1 MLPLATP
8 LGFPGP
14 GFNTAADWRE
24 SGINGSSEYP
34 ALCQPGRMTAH
45 FSEGKTMAR
54 QKALNLYRNIGIIA
68 HIDAGKTTTT
78 ERVLYYT
85 GKKHQIIEVHDTKEG
100 KASTT
105 TDYLEQ
111 ERKRG
116 ITIQSAAVST
126 EWKGY
131 QVNVIDTP
139 GHVDFT
145 IEVNRS
151 LRVLDGAVVVFDGV
165 AGVEPQTETNWRLA
179 NQYNVPR
186 ICYINKMDRMGAN
199 FAHCIKGIKE
209 RLGAEIVLCHVP
221 LGSDS
226 EFTGMADLV
235 AGVAYIWDSDD
246 KDAEWETV
254 PLDTLRKRFNF
265 STTRD
270 NDWIDQIPA
279 LRKEMLET
287 ALAMDDDA
295 FMQFVE
301 HGTFD
306 PDVLKACIRKGSVSG
321 KLVPVL
327 CGSSFKNKG
336 VQQLLDAVID
346 YLPYPGE
353 NGGISMVDP
362 DGKVIGVQEVR
373 DDAPARALAFKVI
386 NDQFG
391 TLTFVRVYSGVIKKG
406 DTLYNVTRDRKER
419 VGRIVE
425 VQANVTK
432 DIEEVRAGDICA
444 FVSMKDTET
453 GDSLSDPDHQALL
466 ERMRFP
472 EPVISVSVEPKT
484 RADVDK
490 MSTALYKMVKADP
503 SLRLNVDQETGQTLL
518 RGMGELHLE
527 VTIDRMRTELGVEAN
542 MGKPKVSFREAFGR
556 TVELVYTHKKQSGG
570 SGQYAEVKMVFEPL
584 AVGAGVEWS
593 DEIVGGRIPREFIP
607 SVEHAI
613 RTESRQGQIAGYEVV
628 DFKARLIDGKFHD
641 VDSSALAFE
650 IAGRAC
656 FREAHKS
663 SKPKLLEPIMRIEVV
678 TENTYLGDIIGDVNR
693 RRGQVTDQG
702 TKGMQATVQG
712 FVPLAEMFGYI
723 NFLRST
729 TSGRGTF
736 SMEFAHYAE
745 VPAGLVDKL
754 MEKEDK
760 GAK

>member
-1 MLPLATP
+1 
-8 LGFPGP
+8 
-14 GFNTAADWRE
+14 
-24 SGINGSSEYP
+24 
-34 ALCQPGRMTAH
+34 
-45 FSEGKTMAR
+45 MAR
-54 QKALNLYRNIGIIA
+54 QKPLKLYRNIGIIA

-85 GKKHQIIEVHDTKEG
+85 GKKHQIIEVHDTKDG

-116 ITIQSAAVST
+116 ITIQSAAVSA

-131 QVNVIDTP
+131 QINLIDTP

-186 ICYINKMDRMGAN
+186 MCYVNKMDRMGAN
-199 FAHCIKGIKE
+199 FTHCVKGIKE
-209 RLGAEIVLCHVP
+209 RLSPKAVVCHVP
-221 LGSDS
+221 FGSYDQ
-226 EFTGMADLV
+226 FCGMADLV
-235 AGVAYIWDSDD
+235 AGVGYIWKGDD
-246 KDAEWETV
+246 KDSPWDTV
-254 PLDTLRKRFNF
+254 PLDELQGRFNF
-265 STTRD
+265 ASAAD
-270 NDWIDQIPA
+270 NDWIKRIPE
-279 LRKEMLET
+279 LRQELLEQ
-287 ALAMDDDA
+287 ALALNEDA
-295 FMQFVE
+295 FMEFVE
-301 HGTFD
+301 NNKFD
-306 PDVLKACIRKGSVSG
+306 PEVLKACIRKGCISG
-321 KLVPVL
+321 EFVPIF

-346 YLPYPGE
+346 YLPFPGE
-353 NGGISMVDP
+353 NGGIGMVDP
-362 DGKVIGVQEVR
+362 DGKVIGTQDVK

-406 DTLYNVTRDRKER
+406 DTLANVTRGKKER
-419 VGRIVE
+419 IGRIVE
-425 VQANVTK
+425 VQASATK
-432 DIEEVRAGDICA
+432 DIEECRAGDICA
-444 FVSMKDTET
+444 FVSMKETET

-472 EPVISVSVEPKT
+472 DPVISVSVEPKT

-503 SLRLNVDQETGQTLL
+503 SLRLEVDQETGQTVLK
-518 RGMGELHLE
+518 GMGELHLE

-542 MGKPKVSFREAFGR
+542 MGRPRVSFREAFG
-556 TVELVYTHKKQSGG
+556 TPVELVYTHKKQSGG
-570 SGQYAEVKMVFEPL
+570 SGQYAEVKMIFEPL
-584 AVGAGVEWS
+584 PAGSGVEFS
-593 DEIVGGRIPREFIP
+593 DEVVGGRIPREFIP
-607 SVEHAI
+607 SVEHAVT
-613 RTESRQGQIAGYEVV
+613 TECKRGQVAGYEVV
-628 DFKARLIDGKFHD
+628 DFKARLIDGKYHD

-650 IAGRAC
+650 IAGRAA

-663 SKPKLLEPIMRIEVV
+663 SRPKLLEPVMKIEVV
-678 TENTYLGDIIGDVNR
+678 TEGDYLGTIIGDVNR
-693 RRGQVTDQG
+693 RRGSVTDQG
-702 TKGMQATVQG
+702 QKGNQATVQG
-712 FVPLAEMFGYI
+712 FVPLSEMFGYI
-723 NFLRST
+723 NFLRSA

-736 SMEFAHYAE
+736 TMEFDHYAE
-745 VPAGLVDKL
+745 VPPGLVQKL
-754 MEKEDK
+754 MEAE
-760 GAK
+760 A

>member
-1 MLPLATP
+1 
-8 LGFPGP
+8 
-14 GFNTAADWRE
+14 
-24 SGINGSSEYP
+24 
-34 ALCQPGRMTAH
+34 
-45 FSEGKTMAR
+45 MAR
-54 QKALNLYRNIGIIA
+54 QKPLNLYRNIGIIA

-85 GKKHQIIEVHDTKEG
+85 GKKHQIIEVHDTKDG

-116 ITIQSAAVST
+116 ITIQSAAVSA

-131 QVNVIDTP
+131 QINVIDTP

-186 ICYINKMDRMGAN
+186 MCYINKMDRMGAN
-199 FAHCIKGIKE
+199 YTHCVKGIKE
-209 RLGAEIVLCHVP
+209 RLSPNAVLCHIP
-221 LGSDS
+221 LGSYD
-226 EFTGMADLV
+226 EFKGMADLV
-235 AGVAYIWDSDD
+235 AGVAYIWDTDD
-246 KDAEWETV
+246 KDSTWETV
-254 PLDTLRKRFNF
+254 PLDQLPGRMTFA
-265 STTRD
+265 SAQD
-270 NDWIDQIPA
+270 NEWIAKIPA
-279 LRKEMLET
+279 LRQELLEQ
-287 ALAMDDDA
+287 ALALDEDA
-295 FMQFVE
+295 FMEFVE
-301 HGTFD
+301 TGKFD
-306 PDVLKACIRKGSVSG
+306 PAMVKKCIRKGCVNG
-321 KLVPVL
+321 ALVPVF

-336 VQQLLDAVID
+336 VQQLLDGVID

-362 DGKVIGVQEVR
+362 DGKIIGEQEVR

-406 DTLYNVTRDRKER
+406 DTLHNVTRDRKER
-419 VGRIVE
+419 IGRIVE
-425 VQANVTK
+425 VQANSTK
-432 DIEEVRAGDICA
+432 DIDEARAGDICA

-453 GDSLSDPDHQALL
+453 GDSLSDPDHPALL

-472 EPVISVSVEPKT
+472 DPVISVSVEPKT

-503 SLRLNVDQETGQTLL
+503 SLRLQVDQETGQTLL

-527 VTIDRMRTELGVEAN
+527 VTIDRMRSELGVEAN
-542 MGKPKVSFREAFGR
+542 MGRPRVSFREAFGGPIEH
-556 TVELVYTHKKQSGG
+556 TYTHKKQSGG
-570 SGQYAEVKMVFEPL
+570 SGQFAEVKMIFEPL
-584 AVGAGVEWS
+584 PAGTGVEFS
-593 DEIVGGRIPREFIP
+593 DEVVGGRIPREFIP

-613 RTESRQGQIAGYEVV
+613 VTECKRGQVAGYEVV
-628 DFKARLIDGKFHD
+628 DFKARLLDGKYHD

-656 FREAHKS
+656 FREAHKAS
-663 SKPKLLEPIMRIEVV
+663 RPKLLEPVMKIEVV
-678 TENTYLGDIIGDVNR
+678 TEGDYLGTIIGDVNR
-693 RRGQVTDQG
+693 RRGQVTEQG
-702 TKGMQATVQG
+702 QKGLQATVLG

-723 NFLRST
+723 NFLRSA

-736 SMEFAHYAE
+736 TMEFAHYSE
-745 VPAGLVDKL
+745 VPAGLVAKL
-754 MEKEDK
+754 MENE
-760 GAK
+760 A

>member
-1 MLPLATP
+1 
-8 LGFPGP
+8 
-14 GFNTAADWRE
+14 
-24 SGINGSSEYP
+24 
-34 ALCQPGRMTAH
+34 
-45 FSEGKTMAR
+45 MAR
-54 QKALNLYRNIGIIA
+54 KKDLKLYRNIGIVA

-85 GKKHQIIEVHDTKEG
+85 GRKHQIVEVHDTKEG

-131 QVNVIDTP
+131 QINVIDTP

-186 ICYINKMDRMGAN
+186 MCYVNKMDRMGAN
-199 FAHCIKGIKE
+199 FGHCVKGIRE
-209 RLGAEIVLCHVP
+209 RLGANVVLCQVP
-221 LGSDS
+221 IGSHD
-226 EFTGMADLV
+226 EFTGMADLI
-235 AGVAYIWDSDD
+235 AGVGYVWHSDD
-246 KDAEWETV
+246 KDSEWETV
-254 PLDTLRKRFNF
+254 SFEELAKRFKF
-265 STTRD
+265 ATTRD
-270 NDWIDQIPA
+270 NEWIEQLPK
-279 LRKEMLET
+279 LRQDALET
-287 ALAMDDDA
+287 ALAFDDDA
-295 FMQFVE
+295 FMEFVE
-301 HGTFD
+301 NGKFD
-306 PDVLKACIRKGSVSG
+306 PAVLKACIRKGTVSG
-321 KLVPVL
+321 KLVPVF

-336 VQQLLDAVID
+336 VQQLLDAVVD

-353 NGGISMVDP
+353 NGGIALVDP
-362 DGKVIGVQEVR
+362 DGKPIGEQEVR

-391 TLTFVRVYSGVIKKG
+391 TLTFARIYSGVIKKG
-406 DTLYNVTRDRKER
+406 DTLANVTRGKKER

-425 VQANVTK
+425 VQANATK
-432 DIEEVRAGDICA
+432 DIEEARAGDICA

-453 GDSLSDPDHQALL
+453 GDSLSDPEHPALL

-472 EPVISVSVEPKT
+472 DPVISVSVEPKT

-490 MSTALYKMVKADP
+490 MSTAIYKMVKADP
-503 SLRLNVDQETGQTLL
+503 SLRLEVDHDTGQTILK
-518 RGMGELHLE
+518 GMGELHLE

-542 MGKPKVSFREAFGR
+542 MGKPRVSFREAFGQIIER
-556 TVELVYTHKKQSGG
+556 TYTHKKQSGG
-570 SGQYAEVKMVFEPL
+570 SGQYAEIKMIFEP
-584 AVGAGVEWS
+584 GEPGSGVQFS

-607 SVEHAI
+607 SVEYAI
-613 RTESRQGQIAGYEVV
+613 RSECKRGQIAGYEVV
-628 DFKARLIDGKFHD
+628 DFNARLIDGKYHD

-650 IAGRAC
+650 IAGRAM
-656 FREAHKS
+656 FREAHKA
-663 SKPKLLEPIMRIEVV
+663 SKPKLLEPIMRVEVV
-678 TENTYLGDIIGDVNR
+678 LDADYLGEIIGDFNR
-693 RRGQVTDQG
+693 RRGSVTEQG
-702 TKGMQATVQG
+702 QKGLLAFVQG
-712 FVPLAEMFGYI
+712 FIPLAEMFGYI
-723 NFLRST
+723 NFLRSA

-736 SMEFAHYAE
+736 TMEFGHYAE
-745 VPAGLVDKL
+745 VSAGLVDKL
-754 MEKEDK
+754 MERETK
-760 GAK
+760 

>member
-1 MLPLATP
+1 
-8 LGFPGP
+8 
-14 GFNTAADWRE
+14 
-24 SGINGSSEYP
+24 
-34 ALCQPGRMTAH
+34 
-45 FSEGKTMAR
+45 MAR
-54 QKALNLYRNIGIIA
+54 QKELKLYRNIGIIA

-85 GKKHQIIEVHDTKEG
+85 GRKHQIIEVHDTKDG

-126 EWKGY
+126 EWKGF

-186 ICYINKMDRMGAN
+186 MCYVNKMDRMGAN
-199 FAHCIKGIKE
+199 FAHCVKGIKE
-209 RLGAEIVLCHVP
+209 RLGANALLCHIP
-221 LGSDS
+221 IGSHD

-235 AGVAYIWDSDD
+235 AGAAYIWNSDD
-246 KDAEWETV
+246 KDSVWETV
-254 PLDTLRKRFNF
+254 PLESLRARFKFASNQ
-265 STTRD
+265 D
-270 NDWIDQIPA
+270 NEWIDRIPE
-279 LRKEMLET
+279 LRKELLET
-287 ALAMDDDA
+287 ALALNEDA
-295 FMQFVE
+295 FMEFIE
-301 HGTFD
+301 SGKFD
-306 PDVLKACIRKGSVSG
+306 LATLKQCIRKGAVTG
-321 KLVPVL
+321 ALVPVF

-336 VQQLLDAVID
+336 VQQLLDGVVD
-346 YLPYPGE
+346 YMPFPGE

-406 DTLYNVTRDRKER
+406 DTLLNVTRDRKER
-419 VGRIVE
+419 IGRIVE

-432 DIEEVRAGDICA
+432 DIDEVRAGDICA
-444 FVSMKDTET
+444 FVSMKETET
-453 GDSLSDPDHQALL
+453 GDSLSDPAHPALL

-472 EPVISVSVEPKT
+472 DPVISVSVEPKT
-484 RADVDK
+484 RGDIDK
-490 MSTALYKMVKADP
+490 MSTALYKMAKADP
-503 SLRLNVDQETGQTLL
+503 SLRLEVDQETGQTVL

-542 MGKPKVSFREAFGR
+542 MGRPKVSFREAFGN
-556 TVELVYTHKKQSGG
+556 TVEHIYTHKKQSGG

-584 AVGAGVEWS
+584 PAGSGVQFS
-593 DEIVGGRIPREFIP
+593 DEVVGGRIPREFIP
-607 SVEHAI
+607 AVEHAI
-613 RTESRQGQIAGYEVV
+613 RTESKRGQVAGYEVV
-628 DFKARLIDGKFHD
+628 DFKARLVDGKYHD

-656 FREAHKS
+656 FRESHRA

-678 TENTYLGDIIGDVNR
+678 TEADYLGDIIGDVNR

-702 TKGMQATVQG
+702 HKGVQAFVQG

-723 NFLRST
+723 NFLRSA

-736 SMEFAHYAE
+736 TMEFDHYAE
-745 VPAGLVDKL
+745 VPGGLVDKL
-754 MEKEDK
+754 MEKEVK
-760 GAK
+760 

>member
-1 MLPLATP
+1 
-8 LGFPGP
+8 
-14 GFNTAADWRE
+14 
-24 SGINGSSEYP
+24 
-34 ALCQPGRMTAH
+34 
-45 FSEGKTMAR
+45 MAR
-54 QKALNLYRNIGIIA
+54 QKELKLYRNIVIIA

-85 GKKHQIIEVHDTKEG
+85 GRKHQIIEVHDTKDG

-116 ITIQSAAVST
+116 ITIQSAAVT
-126 EWKGY
+126 AEWKGY
-131 QVNVIDTP
+131 QINVIDTP

-186 ICYINKMDRMGAN
+186 LCYINKMDRIGAN
-199 FAHCIKGIKE
+199 FGHCVKGIKE
-209 RLGAEIVLCHVP
+209 RLGANALLCHIP
-221 LGSDS
+221 FGSSD

-235 AGVAYIWDSDD
+235 AGVGYIWNSDD
-246 KDAEWETV
+246 KDSEWETV
-254 PLDTLRKRFNF
+254 PLDQIPSRFNF
-265 STTRD
+265 AASKD
-270 NDWIDQIPA
+270 NEWIARLPE
-279 LRKEMLET
+279 LRQEVLEQ
-287 ALAMDDDA
+287 ALAQDEDA
-295 FMQFVE
+295 FLEFVE
-301 HGTFD
+301 SGKFD
-306 PDVLKACIRKGSVSG
+306 PVVLKKCIRKGAVSG
-321 KLVPVL
+321 TLVPVF

-346 YLPYPGE
+346 YLPFPGE
-353 NGGISMVDP
+353 NGGIHMVDP
-362 DGKVIGVQEVR
+362 DGNVIGTQEVR

-406 DTLYNVTRDRKER
+406 DTLLNVTRDRKER

-425 VQANVTK
+425 VQASATK
-432 DIEEVRAGDICA
+432 DIEEARAGDICA
-444 FVSMKDTET
+444 FVSMKETET
-453 GDSLSDPDHQALL
+453 GDSLSALDKPALL

-472 EPVISVSVEPKT
+472 DPVISVSVEPKT
-484 RADVDK
+484 RTDVDK

-503 SLRLNVDQETGQTLL
+503 SLRLEVDQETGQTLL

-527 VTIDRMRTELGVEAN
+527 VTIDRMRSELGVEAN
-542 MGKPKVSFREAFGR
+542 MGRPRVSFREAFGA
-556 TVELVYTHKKQSGG
+556 TVEHIYTHKKQSGG
-570 SGQYAEVKMVFEPL
+570 SGQFAEVKMIFEPL
-584 AVGAGVEWS
+584 PAGTGVQFS
-593 DEIVGGRIPREFIP
+593 DEVVGGRIPREFIP

-613 RTESRQGQIAGYEVV
+613 VTECKRGQVAGYEVV
-628 DFKARLIDGKFHD
+628 DFKARLLDGKYHD

-656 FREAHKS
+656 FREAHRAS
-663 SKPKLLEPIMRIEVV
+663 RPKLLEPIMRIEVV
-678 TENTYLGDIIGDVNR
+678 SESEYLGNIIGDVNR

-702 TKGMQATVQG
+702 SKGPQVFVQG
-712 FVPLAEMFGYI
+712 FVPLSEMFGYI
-723 NFLRST
+723 NFLRSS

-736 SMEFAHYAE
+736 TMEFDHYAE
-745 VPAGLVDKL
+745 VPGGLVEKL
-754 MEKEDK
+754 MEKE
-760 GAK
+760 A

>member
-1 MLPLATP
+1 
-8 LGFPGP
+8 
-14 GFNTAADWRE
+14 
-24 SGINGSSEYP
+24 
-34 ALCQPGRMTAH
+34 
-45 FSEGKTMAR
+45 MAR
-54 QKALNLYRNIGIIA
+54 QKPLNLYRNIGIIA

-85 GKKHQIIEVHDTKEG
+85 GKKHQIIEVHDTKDG
-100 KASTT
+100 KGSTT

-186 ICYINKMDRMGAN
+186 ICYVNKMDRMGAN
-199 FAHCIKGIKE
+199 FAHCIKGIRE
-209 RLGAEIVLCHVP
+209 RLGATIVMCQVP
-221 LGSDS
+221 LGSDT

-235 AGVAYIWDSDD
+235 AGVAYIWSSDD

-254 PLDTLRKRFNF
+254 PLDTLRSRFTF
-265 STTRD
+265 AASRD
-270 NDWIDQIPA
+270 NDWIDQLPA

-287 ALAMDDDA
+287 ALALDDDA
-295 FMQFVE
+295 FMQYVE
-301 HGTFD
+301 HETFD
-306 PDVLKACIRKGSVSG
+306 PVVLKTCIRKGSVSG

-346 YLPYPGE
+346 YLPFPGE
-353 NGGISMVDP
+353 NGGISLVDP
-362 DGKVIGVQEVR
+362 DGKVIGTQEVK
-373 DDAPARALAFKVI
+373 DEAPARALAFKVI

-406 DTLYNVTRDRKER
+406 DALYNVTRDKKER
-419 VGRIVE
+419 IGRIVE

-432 DIEEVRAGDICA
+432 DIDEVRAGDICA

-453 GDSLSDPDHQALL
+453 GDTLSDPDHQQLL

-472 EPVISVSVEPKT
+472 DPVISVSVEPKT

-503 SLRLNVDQETGQTLL
+503 SLRLNVDHETGQTLL

-542 MGKPKVSFREAFGR
+542 MGKPKVSFREAFGK
-556 TVELVYTHKKQSGG
+556 TVELIYTHKKQSGG
-570 SGQYAEVKMVFEPL
+570 SGQYAEVKMIFEPL
-584 AVGAGVEWS
+584 AAGSGIEWS
-593 DEIVGGRIPREFIP
+593 DEISGGRIPREFIP
-607 SVEHAI
+607 SVEFAI
-613 RTESRQGQIAGYEVV
+613 RTESKKGMIAGYEVV
-628 DFKARLIDGKFHD
+628 DFKARLIDGKYHD

-650 IAGRAC
+650 IAGRSI
-656 FREAHKS
+656 FREAHKA

-678 TENTYLGDIIGDVNR
+678 TESTYLGDIIGDINR

-702 TKGMQATVQG
+702 QKGPQATVHG

-723 NFLRST
+723 NFLRSS

-736 SMEFAHYAE
+736 TMEFAHYAE

-754 MEKEDK
+754 MEKEVK
-760 GAK
+760 

>member
-1 MLPLATP
+1 
-8 LGFPGP
+8 
-14 GFNTAADWRE
+14 
-24 SGINGSSEYP
+24 
-34 ALCQPGRMTAH
+34 
-45 FSEGKTMAR
+45 MAR
-54 QKALNLYRNIGIIA
+54 QKELKLYRNIGIIA

-85 GKKHQIIEVHDTKEG
+85 GRKHQIIDVHDTKDG
-100 KASTT
+100 KSSTT

-131 QVNVIDTP
+131 QINVIDTP

-186 ICYINKMDRMGAN
+186 LCYVNKMDRMGAN
-199 FAHCIKGIKE
+199 FAHCVKGIRE
-209 RLGAEIVLCHVP
+209 RLGANALLCHVP
-221 LGSDS
+221 IGSHD
-226 EFTGMADLV
+226 EFVGMADLV
-235 AGVAYIWDSDD
+235 AGAAYIWTAED
-246 KDAEWETV
+246 KDAVWEVV
-254 PLDTLRKRFNF
+254 PLDQLKSRFQF
-265 STTRD
+265 AASYD
-270 NDWIDQIPA
+270 NEWIDRIPE
-279 LRKEMLET
+279 LRQELLES

-295 FMQFVE
+295 FMAFIE
-301 HGTFD
+301 NGEFD
-306 PDVLKACIRKGSVSG
+306 PAVLKACIRKGAVSG
-321 KLVPVL
+321 KLVPVF

-336 VQQLLDAVID
+336 VQQLLDAVVD

-362 DGKVIGVQEVR
+362 DGNVIGTQEVT
-373 DDAPARALAFKVI
+373 DNAPARALAFKVI

-391 TLTFVRVYSGVIKKG
+391 TLTFVRVYSGIIKKG
-406 DTLYNVTRDRKER
+406 DTLANVTRGKKER
-419 VGRIVE
+419 IGRIVE

-444 FVSMKDTET
+444 FVSMKETET
-453 GDSLSDPDHQALL
+453 GDSLCDPDHPALL

-472 EPVISVSVEPKT
+472 DPVISVSVEPKT
-484 RADVDK
+484 RTDIDK
-490 MSTALYKMVKADP
+490 MSTALYKMAKADP
-503 SLRLNVDQETGQTLL
+503 SLRLEVDQETGQTVL

-542 MGKPKVSFREAFGR
+542 MGKPKVSFREAFGK
-556 TVELVYTHKKQSGG
+556 TVEHIYTHKKQSGG
-570 SGQYAEVKMVFEPL
+570 SGQFAEVKMIFEPL
-584 AVGAGVEWS
+584 EPGSGIKFV
-593 DEIVGGRIPREFIP
+593 DEIVGGRVPREFIP
-607 SVEHAI
+607 AVEHAI
-613 RTESRQGQIAGYEVV
+613 RTESKRGQVAGYEVV
-628 DFKARLIDGKFHD
+628 DFQARLVDGKYHD

-656 FREAHKS
+656 FREAHRA
-663 SKPKLLEPIMRIEVV
+663 SKPKLLEPVMRIEVV
-678 TENTYLGDIIGDVNR
+678 TESEYLGDIIGDVNR

-702 TKGMQATVQG
+702 QKGPQAFVQG

-723 NFLRST
+723 NFLRSA

-736 SMEFAHYAE
+736 TMEFDHYAE
-745 VPAGLVDKL
+745 VPAGLVEKL
-754 MEKEDK
+754 MEKE
-760 GAK
+760 AK

>member
-1 MLPLATP
+1 
-8 LGFPGP
+8 
-14 GFNTAADWRE
+14 
-24 SGINGSSEYP
+24 
-34 ALCQPGRMTAH
+34 
-45 FSEGKTMAR
+45 MAR
-54 QKALNLYRNIGIIA
+54 KHPLEKMRNIGIMA

-85 GKKHQIIEVHDTKEG
+85 GRKHQIVDVHDTKDG
-100 KASTT
+100 KSSTT

-126 EWKGY
+126 EWKGH
-131 QVNVIDTP
+131 QINVIDTP

-186 ICYINKMDRMGAN
+186 MCYINKMDRMGAN
-199 FAHCIKGIKE
+199 FQKAVTGIRE
-209 RLGAEIVLCHVP
+209 RLGANAILLHVP
-221 LGSDS
+221 IGSHD
-226 EFTGMADLV
+226 EFVGMADLV
-235 AGVAYIWDSDD
+235 AGVGYVWKEED
-246 KDAEWETV
+246 KDSPWESI
-254 PLDTLRKRFNF
+254 PLDQLKSRFTF
-265 STTRD
+265 AATYD
-270 NDWIDQIPA
+270 NEWIDRIPK
-279 LRKEMLET
+279 LREEMIEG

-295 FMQFVE
+295 FMQYVE
-301 HGTFD
+301 TGEYD
-306 PDVLKACIRKGSVSG
+306 PAVLKACLRKGTVSG
-321 KLVPVL
+321 KIVPVL

-336 VQQLLDAVID
+336 VQQLLDAVVD
-346 YLPYPGE
+346 YLPFPGE
-353 NGGISMVDP
+353 NGGISLVDP
-362 DGKVIGVQEVR
+362 DGNSVGTQDVK

-406 DTLYNVTRDRKER
+406 DTLQNVTRGKKER
-419 VGRIVE
+419 IGRIVE

-432 DIEEVRAGDICA
+432 DIEEARAGDICA
-444 FVSMKDTET
+444 FVSMKETET
-453 GDSLSDPDHQALL
+453 GDSLCDPDSPVLL

-472 EPVISVSVEPKT
+472 DPVISVAVEPKT
-484 RADVDK
+484 RADIDK
-490 MSTALYKMVKADP
+490 LSTALYKMAKADP
-503 SLRLNVDQETGQTLL
+503 SLRLHVDQDTGQTVL

-542 MGKPKVSFREAFGR
+542 MGKPKVSFREAFGN
-556 TVELVYTHKKQSGG
+556 TVEHIYTHKKQSGG
-570 SGQYAEVKMVFEPL
+570 SGQFAEVKMIFEPL
-584 AVGAGVEWS
+584 EAGS
-593 DEIVGGRIPREFIP
+593 GIQFADEVVGGRVPREFIP
-607 SVEHAI
+607 AVEHAI
-613 RTESRQGQIAGYEVV
+613 RTEALRGQVAGYEVL
-628 DFKARLIDGKFHD
+628 DFKARLVDGKFHD

-656 FREAHKS
+656 FRESHKMS
-663 SKPKLLEPIMRIEVV
+663 RPKLLEPVMRIEVV
-678 TENTYLGDIIGDVNR
+678 TEADYLGDIIGDVNR

-702 TKGMQATVQG
+702 QKGPQAFVQG

-723 NFLRST
+723 NFLRSA

-736 SMEFAHYAE
+736 TMEFDHYSE
-745 VPAGLVDKL
+745 VPSGLVEKL
-754 MEKEDK
+754 MEKESK
-760 GAK
+760 

>member
-1 MLPLATP
+1 
-8 LGFPGP
+8 
-14 GFNTAADWRE
+14 
-24 SGINGSSEYP
+24 
-34 ALCQPGRMTAH
+34 
-45 FSEGKTMAR
+45 MAR
-54 QKALNLYRNIGIIA
+54 QKPLSLYRNIGIIA

-85 GKKHQIIEVHDTKEG
+85 GKKHQIIEVHDTKDG
-100 KASTT
+100 KGSTT

-126 EWKGY
+126 EWKGH

-199 FAHCIKGIKE
+199 FAHCVKGIKE
-209 RLGAEIVLCHVP
+209 RLGANIVMCHVP
-221 LGSDS
+221 IGSDT

-235 AGVAYIWDSDD
+235 AGVAYIWSSDD

-254 PLDTLRKRFNF
+254 PLESLRARFNF
-265 STTRD
+265 AASRD

-287 ALAMDDDA
+287 ALALDDDA
-295 FMQFVE
+295 FMEYVE
-301 HGTFD
+301 KETFD
-306 PDVLKACIRKGSVSG
+306 PAVLKACIRKGAVG
-321 KLVPVL
+321 GTLVPVL

-362 DGKVIGVQEVR
+362 DGKVIGTQEVK

-406 DTLYNVTRDRKER
+406 DTLYNVTRDKKER

-432 DIEEVRAGDICA
+432 DIDEVRAGDICA

-453 GDSLSDPDHQALL
+453 GDTLSDPDHQQLL

-472 EPVISVSVEPKT
+472 DPVISVSVEPKT
-484 RADVDK
+484 RADIDK

-503 SLRLNVDQETGQTLL
+503 SLRLNVDHETGQTLL

-542 MGKPKVSFREAFGR
+542 MGKPKVSFREAFGKP
-556 TVELVYTHKKQSGG
+556 VELVYTHKKQSGG
-570 SGQYAEVKMVFEPL
+570 SGQYAEVKMIFEPL
-584 AVGAGVEWS
+584 EAGAGIEWS
-593 DEIVGGRIPREFIP
+593 DEISGGRIPREFIP
-607 SVEHAI
+607 SVEFAI
-613 RTESRQGQIAGYEVV
+613 RTESKKGMIAGYEVV
-628 DFKARLIDGKFHD
+628 DFKARLIDGKYHD

-650 IAGRAC
+650 IAGRSI
-656 FREAHKS
+656 FREAHKA

-678 TENTYLGDIIGDVNR
+678 TESEYLGDIIGDINR

-702 TKGMQATVQG
+702 QKGPQATVQG

-723 NFLRST
+723 NFLRSS

-736 SMEFAHYAE
+736 TMEFAHYSE

-760 GAK
+760 